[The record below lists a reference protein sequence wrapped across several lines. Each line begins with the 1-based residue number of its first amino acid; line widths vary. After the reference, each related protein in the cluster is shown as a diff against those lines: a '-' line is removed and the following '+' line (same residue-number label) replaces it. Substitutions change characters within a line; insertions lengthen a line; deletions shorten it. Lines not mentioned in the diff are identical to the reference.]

1 MIIKRLTGILLVV
14 VLGGVTWLLAEQV
27 LVSSPP
33 VQDDEMLAS
42 EPAADAGDGE
52 PLPAQP
58 EVDLPALADMKEIV
72 ARPIFSASRR
82 PVEAQVEA
90 PKAAPAAKL
99 EVELIGIVIWQ
110 GQRIALIRPARS
122 QEVAAI
128 DEGGTVD
135 GWSAVDIGPEY
146 VQFRNGD
153 AERKLELKFRTEAAG
168 R

>member
-82 PVEAQVEA
+82 PVEA

-128 DEGGTVD
+128 EEGGTVD
-135 GWSAVDIGPEY
+135 SWSAVDIGPEY